1 MTRSLQTR
9 PPAWARARGP
19 GPQLG
24 GGRDKTSGY
33 FLTWSRQCV
42 QCPPLPPHP
51 ATNWVKSVRSW
62 KNVGSGLGTME
73 IYDTDNGFEF
83 DFDRGLLEVETVPG
97 AWEQL
102 ALPCLPPQTL

>member
-1 MTRSLQTR
+1 ME
-9 PPAWARARGP
+9 PA
-19 GPQLG
+19 
-24 GGRDKTSGY
+24 
-33 FLTWSRQCV
+33 V
-42 QCPPLPPHP
+42 CPVSTLAAHP

-102 ALPCLPPQTL
+102 ACPASLHRHSRGTINQ